1 MTETD
6 NTRMMRHVTY
16 AAVAVAATLAVIKLG
31 AYLMTGSIAMLSTL
45 IDSVLDVAASVIN
58 LFAVRAALTP
68 ADHDHRFGHG
78 KAEPLAGLGQ
88 AAFITGSALFIA
100 INSIRLLW
108 APQPIENG
116 ALGVVVMGVSIVLTL
131 ALIHYQRRVIS
142 KTGSLA
148 IQADSLH
155 YLGDVLV
162 NIGVIAALVLSTVLG
177 WSLADP
183 LFALGIA
190 AYIFWTAWQIIFHSL
205 NQLMDRE
212 LPDEDRIHITQ
223 LALSHPEVLDFH
235 DLRTRAAGQNM
246 FIQFH
251 LGVAGGLSLQ
261 RAHQIGKEVEA
272 KILSLF
278 PRAEVI
284 IHHDPVDED

>member
-1 MTETD
+1 MTETALISHH

-16 AAVAVAATLAVIKLG
+16 AAVAVAATLVVMKLG

-88 AAFITGSALFIA
+88 AAFITGSALFLA

-116 ALGVVVMGVSIVLTL
+116 ALGVVVMGISIILTL
-131 ALIHYQRRVIS
+131 ALVYYQRRVIR

-162 NIGVIAALVLSTVLG
+162 NIGVVAALILSTVLE
-177 WSLADP
+177 WSLA
-183 LFALGIA
+183 
-190 AYIFWTAWQIIFHSL
+190 
-205 NQLMDRE
+205 
-212 LPDEDRIHITQ
+212 
-223 LALSHPEVLDFH
+223 
-235 DLRTRAAGQNM
+235 
-246 FIQFH
+246 
-251 LGVAGGLSLQ
+251 
-261 RAHQIGKEVEA
+261 
-272 KILSLF
+272 
-278 PRAEVI
+278 
-284 IHHDPVDED
+284 

>member
-1 MTETD
+1 
-6 NTRMMRHVTY
+6 
-16 AAVAVAATLAVIKLG
+16 
-31 AYLMTGSIAMLSTL
+31 
-45 IDSVLDVAASVIN
+45 LDVVASVIN

-88 AAFITGSALFIA
+88 ATFITGSALFLA

-116 ALGVVVMGVSIVLTL
+116 TLGVVIMGISIIMTL
-131 ALIHYQRRVIS
+131 ALVHYQHRVIR

-155 YLGDVLV
+155 YRGDVLV
-162 NIGVIAALVLSTVLG
+162 NIGVVAALVLSTVLE
-177 WSLADP
+177 WPLADP

-190 AYIFWTAWQIIFHSL
+190 VYILRTAWQIIFHSL

-212 LPDEDRIHITQ
+212 LPDE
-223 LALSHPEVLDFH
+223 
-235 DLRTRAAGQNM
+235 
-246 FIQFH
+246 
-251 LGVAGGLSLQ
+251 
-261 RAHQIGKEVEA
+261 
-272 KILSLF
+272 
-278 PRAEVI
+278 
-284 IHHDPVDED
+284 